1 MLTPNCRPFFV
12 FGVEVPSRG
21 LQSVLRS
28 GPFLDWRLWCL
39 AGRPRTFGP
48 LCPCRRLILRGNEA
62 GLLAN
67 LRSDSESAGRL
78 FIKMACDWQTL
89 SLLICA
95 NTGASP
101 QTEHA
106 IHFPTVVSFV
116 QQSLLHAHYI
126 VRMRDRWP
134 FVAKVHS

>member
-1 MLTPNCRPFFV
+1 M
-12 FGVEVPSRG
+12 
-21 LQSVLRS
+21 
-28 GPFLDWRLWCL
+28 
-39 AGRPRTFGP
+39 
-48 LCPCRRLILRGNEA
+48 RGNET
-62 GLLAN
+62 GLLVN

-78 FIKMACDWQTL
+78 FVKMACDWQTL

-106 IHFPTVVSFV
+106 IHFPAVVSFV

-126 VRMRDRWP
+126 VRMRDRWQ
-134 FVAKVHS
+134 FFAEVHC